1 MRRDI
6 HGQDA
11 PRRREGCGMRHN
23 VSSKRAGC
31 KEWELSRDEG
41 MAKERL
47 RDATAVSK
55 AWERGGEV
63 LFWLHIV

>member
-1 MRRDI
+1 
-6 HGQDA
+6 
-11 PRRREGCGMRHN
+11 MRHN

-41 MAKERL
+41 MAKELL